1 MNTKILMTASAL
13 FLGIIGILLS
23 FFPQEIA
30 NYLNFDTNLISILF
44 LQILSSLYLGF
55 GILNWMAK
63 GNLIGGIYSRPLAIG
78 NLMHF
83 GVSAIAFIK
92 ITFKIQTNFEFI
104 LSLTIIY
111 SIFTLCFAYIFMTNP
126 SKINNP
132 K

>member
-83 GVSAIAFIK
+83 AVSAIAFIK

>member
-13 FLGIIGILLS
+13 FLGIIGIILS

-30 NYLNFDTNLISILF
+30 IYLNFDTNPISILF

-63 GNLIGGIYSRPLAIG
+63 SNLIGGIYSRPLAIG

-92 ITFKIQTNFEFI
+92 ITFKTQKNFEFI
-104 LSLTIIY
+104 LALTIIY
-111 SIFTLCFAYIFMTNP
+111 LIFTLCFIYVFMTNP
-126 SKINNP
+126 SKINNL

>member
-30 NYLNFDTNLISILF
+30 IYLNFDANPISTLF

-63 GNLIGGIYSRPLAIG
+63 SNLIGGIYSRPLAIG

-92 ITFKIQTNFEFI
+92 ITFKIQTYYEYI
-104 LSLTIIY
+104 LGLAIIY
-111 SIFTLCFAYIFMTNP
+111 SIFTLCFAFIFMTNP
-126 SKINNP
+126 SKVNSP

>member
-1 MNTKILMTASAL
+1 MTASAL

-83 GVSAIAFIK
+83 AVSAIAFIK

>member
-13 FLGIIGILLS
+13 FLGIIGIIL
-23 FFPQEIA
+23 FFFTQEIST
-30 NYLNFDTNLISILF
+30 YLNFDINLISILF
-44 LQILSSLYLGF
+44 LQILSSFYLGL

-63 GNLIGGIYSRPLAIG
+63 SNLIGGIYSRPLAIG

-92 ITFKIQTNFEFI
+92 IIYKIKTHFEFI
-104 LSLTIIY
+104 LVLTIIY

-126 SKINNP
+126 RKVNSP

>member
-1 MNTKILMTASAL
+1 MTASAL
-13 FLGIIGILLS
+13 FLGIIGIIL
-23 FFPQEIA
+23 FFFTQEIST
-30 NYLNFDTNLISILF
+30 YLNFDINLISILF
-44 LQILSSLYLGF
+44 LQILSSFYLGL

-63 GNLIGGIYSRPLAIG
+63 SNLIGGIYSRPLAIG

-92 ITFKIQTNFEFI
+92 IIYKIKTHFEFI
-104 LSLTIIY
+104 LVLTIIY

-126 SKINNP
+126 RKVNSP

>member
-1 MNTKILMTASAL
+1 MNTKLLMTASAL

-23 FFPQEIA
+23 FFPKEIA
-30 NYLNFDTNLISILF
+30 IYLNFDTNLISILF

-63 GNLIGGIYSRPLAIG
+63 NNLIGGIYSRPLTIG

-83 GVSAIAFIK
+83 GVSTIAFIK
-92 ITFKIQTNFEFI
+92 ITFKIQANFEFI
-104 LSLTIIY
+104 LPLTIIY

>member
-23 FFPQEIA
+23 FFPQEITI
-30 NYLNFDTNLISILF
+30 YLNIDTNLISILF

-63 GNLIGGIYSRPLAIG
+63 SNLIGGIYSRPLAIG

-104 LSLTIIY
+104 LALTIIY
-111 SIFTLCFAYIFMTNP
+111 SIFALCFAYIFMTNP
-126 SKINNP
+126 SKVNKP

>member
-1 MNTKILMTASAL
+1 MNTKLLMTASAL

-23 FFPQEIA
+23 FFPKEIA
-30 NYLNFDTNLISILF
+30 IYLNFDTNLISILF
-44 LQILSSLYLGF
+44 SQILSSLYLGF

-63 GNLIGGIYSRPLAIG
+63 NNLIGGIYSRPLTIG

-83 GVSAIAFIK
+83 GVSTIAFIK
-92 ITFKIQTNFEFI
+92 ITFKIQANFEFI
-104 LSLTIIY
+104 LPLTIIY

>member
-44 LQILSSLYLGF
+44 LRILGSLYLGF

-83 GVSAIAFIK
+83 AVSAIAFIK